1 MADPITAT
9 TRRLALADF
18 LADLANQIR
27 NGCSDGGCTIKQM
40 NGTKPGGQ
48 HTNGGCRC
56 GKRWAVDDLLR
67 CAEIAEEI
75 LP

>member
-1 MADPITAT
+1 MTTEDKTAK
-9 TRRLALADF
+9 RLALADF
-18 LADLANQIR
+18 LANLSNQIR
-27 NGCSDGGCTIKQM
+27 NGCGDSNCRIRPRGM
-40 NGTKPGGQ
+40 GGQ

-67 CAEIAEEI
+67 CAEIAEQV